1 MSEYVKDPSN
11 PLGWRTVSYEKDEH
25 RVGAA
30 ADAANLN
37 PDAMNEDLTDG
48 EVD

>member
-1 MSEYVKDPSN
+1 MSEYIKDSSR

-25 RVGAA
+25 KDGAA

-37 PDAMNEDLTDG
+37 PDAMNEDSTDG
-48 EVD
+48 DVD